1 MTMTGN
7 NQKLGVTNKQIRAIY
22 AIAREQGIS
31 KERLEKHIKKKY
43 GKESLGELT
52 VKEASELID
61 CLRQIEAVNED
72 RDKNGDGIKEIRK
85 WLTRIE
91 ERLMILETRYEKVLD
106 RLIGEIELKQGVRLA
121 ELEREV
127 RAIRTMLKEYFKEE
141 VKEHEQK

>member
-1 MTMTGN
+1 MNMSR
-7 NQKLGVTNKQIRAIY
+7 NKVV
-22 AIAREQGIS
+22 EWDVV
-31 KERLEKHIKKKY
+31 EKGLRVLDY
-43 GKESLGELT
+43 ELPESQE
-52 VKEASELID
+52 
-61 CLRQIEAVNED
+61 EAVNED

-121 ELEREV
+121 ELERKV
-127 RAIRTMLKEYFKEE
+127 RAIRGMLKEYFKEE